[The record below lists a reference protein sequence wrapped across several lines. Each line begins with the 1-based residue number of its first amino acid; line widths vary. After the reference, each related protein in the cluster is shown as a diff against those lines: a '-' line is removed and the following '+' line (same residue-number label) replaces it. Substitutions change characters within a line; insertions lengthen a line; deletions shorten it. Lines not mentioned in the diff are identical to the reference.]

1 MLYALCKQYLID
13 KLKEAGI
20 KTRPYTTRKALEK
33 CMESHVGAVIFERET
48 NVRNGSKKDLQTN
61 RERSTNGGKS
71 STGISLSASLSA
83 SIPMM
88 RRKRFS
94 SGSFP
99 FWMLDFTWTV
109 IL

>member
-48 NVRNGSKKDLQTN
+48 NVRNGSKKKIYRPTGSAAQTAESP
-61 RERSTNGGKS
+61 RPGYHFQRHY
-71 STGISLSASLSA
+71 
-83 SIPMM
+83 
-88 RRKRFS
+88 R
-94 SGSFP
+94 
-99 FWMLDFTWTV
+99 
-109 IL
+109 